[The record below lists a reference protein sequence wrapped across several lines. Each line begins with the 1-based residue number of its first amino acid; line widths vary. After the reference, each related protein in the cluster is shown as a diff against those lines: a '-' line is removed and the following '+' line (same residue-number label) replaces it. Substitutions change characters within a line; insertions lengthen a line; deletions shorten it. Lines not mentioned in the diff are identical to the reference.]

1 MLPPKPRYRRAEASQ
16 YLAEHHGIRRAPSTL
31 AKLACIGGGPEFQ
44 SANRV
49 PYYTPK
55 ALDEWAAFLLTGPRR
70 STSSPGT
77 GATQAKHR
85 SKTSGLSVRSRLI
98 PSDGDAGE

>member
-16 YLAEHHGIRRAPSTL
+16 YLTEHHGIRRAPSTL

-44 SANRV
+44 SVNRV

-55 ALDEWAAFLLTGPRR
+55 ALDEWAACLLTGPRR
-70 STSSPGT
+70 STSDLGI
-77 GATQAKHR
+77 GAAQANHR
-85 SKTSGLSVRSRLI
+85 LETSGLNVRSRLI
-98 PSDGDAGE
+98 PSDGDVDE